1 VLVRCIASISYLAYP
16 PNKDQG
22 FPLASFLS
30 GERAR
35 CIRCVTCCFGC
46 DFNIALTTGS
56 LMWAQRWLG
65 ELYSKLYTTCGRD
78 TVTLDEI
85 TRFAGSSAK
94 AGVAVSRLRKAGLVY
109 VFSVAERRKR
119 YIVGDP
125 ILLPFLAAGRIT
137 NLDAVKQSR
146 YARAIGLFSAEA
158 LEAYPVIKSIIV
170 YGSVSR
176 GVASN
181 DSDIDLLVLMD
192 SDVSVGERIQ
202 DLSRVQDSGRTG
214 RELEWLDSHE
224 IWTRISILPLT
235 RDEATCFPPILL
247 DVLEDGIP
255 VVDDGT
261 FLKIR
266 IELREAG

>member
-1 VLVRCIASISYLAYP
+1 
-16 PNKDQG
+16 
-22 FPLASFLS
+22 
-30 GERAR
+30 
-35 CIRCVTCCFGC
+35 
-46 DFNIALTTGS
+46 
-56 LMWAQRWLG
+56 
-65 ELYSKLYTTCGRD
+65 
-78 TVTLDEI
+78 
-85 TRFAGSSAK
+85 
-94 AGVAVSRLRKAGLVY
+94 
-109 VFSVAERRKR
+109 
-119 YIVGDP
+119 
-125 ILLPFLAAGRIT
+125 
-137 NLDAVKQSR
+137 
-146 YARAIGLFSAEA
+146 
-158 LEAYPVIKSIIV
+158 VIK
-170 YGSVSR
+170 
-176 GVASN
+176 SN